1 MLAIPGPPRF
11 LSITVCC
18 MKDISFLIVDDS
30 PTLRTLVCKTIKAI
44 FGSEDIH
51 QAGNGQEALKLLRDI
66 RIDLIISDWNM
77 PVMDGEEF
85 LYEVRQDPNL
95 KNIPFIM
102 MTTNADRDF
111 LITAIQLGVTQY
123 IVKPFTPDE
132 LERKARLS
140 MNASHKRR
148 AARYALP
155 AHVASVHIDG
165 QSMSGEIF
173 DLSRTGA
180 RMRLENHAALGLYK
194 TCEVDLK
201 LLDPDGLEAGAT
213 VITSLMGMIVRLTAE
228 DTLHPTSRQCQ
239 MGLYFNPGLMP
250 RQLELKLN
258 RLIKWLA
265 ESRPDVIGG
274 N

>member
-1 MLAIPGPPRF
+1 
-11 LSITVCC
+11 
-18 MKDISFLIVDDS
+18 MKNISFLIVDDS
-30 PTLRTLVCKTIKAI
+30 PTLRTLVCRTIKAT

-51 QAGNGQEALKLLRDI
+51 EAGNGQEALKLLRDI

-123 IVKPFTPDE
+123 IVKPFSPDE
-132 LERKARLS
+132 LERKARIS
-140 MNASHKRR
+140 MNSLNKRR

-155 AHVASVHIDG
+155 EHVATIRIDG
-165 QSMSGEIF
+165 ATMSGEIF

-180 RMRLENHAALGLYK
+180 RMRLDNHTALGLYK
-194 TCEVDLK
+194 TCEVNLRILDLN
-201 LLDPDGLEAGAT
+201 GLEAGEA
-213 VITSLMGMIVRLTAE
+213 VIDSLSGMIVRLTAE

-239 MGLYFNPGLMP
+239 MGLYFNPGMMP
-250 RQLELKLN
+250 RPLELKLN

-274 N
+274 D

>member
-1 MLAIPGPPRF
+1 
-11 LSITVCC
+11 

-30 PTLRTLVCKTIKAI
+30 PSIRILVCKTVKAI

-77 PVMDGEEF
+77 PVMDGEEL

-123 IVKPFTPDE
+123 IVKPFAPEE
-132 LERKARLS
+132 LERKARIS
-140 MNASHKRR
+140 MSSLNKRKE
-148 AARYALP
+148 ARHALP
-155 AHVASVHIDG
+155 EHRATVRIDG
-165 QSMSGEIF
+165 KSMPGKIF

-180 RMRLENHAALGLYK
+180 RVRLENDAALSLYRS
-194 TCEVDLK
+194 CEVDLQ
-201 LLDPDGLEAGAT
+201 LLDSEGLDAGAT
-213 VITSLMGMIVRLTAE
+213 VISSLVGMIVRLTAE

-239 MGLYFNPGLMP
+239 MGLYFNPGMQSRPLEI
-250 RQLELKLN
+250 QLNQLV
-258 RLIKWLA
+258 RWLA
-265 ESRPDVIGG
+265 ERRPDVIGNG
-274 N
+274 